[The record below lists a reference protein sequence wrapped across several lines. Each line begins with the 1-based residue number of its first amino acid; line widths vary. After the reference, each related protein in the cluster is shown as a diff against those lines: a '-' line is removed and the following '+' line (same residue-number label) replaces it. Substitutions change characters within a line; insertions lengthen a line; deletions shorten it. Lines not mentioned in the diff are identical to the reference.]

1 MRGLNLENFP
11 TFTLVV
17 AGALK
22 RSDGRW
28 LMHRRP
34 EGKHHA
40 GLWEFPGGKIEPGE
54 MPRDALRRELLEELG
69 IKLPIE
75 SLHPVS
81 FACEDVDRIVKPVLL
96 LLFASDHWQGN
107 PTPLE
112 GGEIDWFMPGQ
123 IADLPKPPLDEEL
136 VASLFRNRP
145 EFARG

>member
-17 AGALK
+17 AGALR

-69 IKLPIE
+69 IRLPIE
-75 SLHPVS
+75 SLHPVA
-81 FACEDVDRIVKPVLL
+81 FACDDLGLAAKPILL
-96 LLFASDHWQGN
+96 LLFASDRWEGN
-107 PTPLE
+107 PLALE
-112 GGEIDWFMPGQ
+112 GGEIDWFTPSQ
-123 IADLPKPPLDEEL
+123 IADLPKPPLDVEL
-136 VASLFRNRP
+136 AASLFRNRP